1 MIGLSRAPKH
11 SPQRKVHQQQEEL
24 IVSIRQERNLGARRI
39 KNELLRLHNLSLSLD
54 TIHKVLKRNSVKP
67 LIRQSKYFGKKRY
80 NRPIPG
86 DRIQIDTCKITKSLY
101 QYTAIDDCT
110 RSRVLA
116 VYPRRNAANT
126 LLFIEKTVEETPFSI
141 QRIQTDRGL
150 EFFATEVQQALM
162 ARCIK
167 FRPIRPASPHLN
179 GKVEGSQKT
188 DRDEFYST
196 IKLPCPEKLPCP
208 DIDDRLQEWQHYYN
222 WNRPHGSL
230 GGKTPMDKFFDLIKQ
245 TPYSDE
251 VAEKYFQKKERV
263 QDANYSIDKK
273 LRGWS

>member
-1 MIGLSRAPKH
+1 MDS
-11 SPQRKVHQQQEEL
+11 
-24 IVSIRQERNLGARRI
+24 
-39 KNELLRLHNLSLSLD
+39 
-54 TIHKVLKRNSVKP
+54 
-67 LIRQSKYFGKKRY
+67 
-80 NRPIPG
+80 
-86 DRIQIDTCKITKSLY
+86 CKITKGLY

-110 RSRVLA
+110 RYRVLA
-116 VYPRRNAANT
+116 VYPRRTAANT
-126 LLFIEKTVEETPFSI
+126 LLFIDKTVEETPFPI

-150 EFFATEVQQALM
+150 EFFATEVRQAIM

-179 GKVEGSQKT
+179 GKVERSQKT

-196 IKLPCPEKLPCP
+196 IKLTCP

-263 QDANYSIDKK
+263 QDANYSKDKK
-273 LRGWS
+273 LRGCS